1 MAQKVDLANRD
12 ITDMSN
18 DEQKLVLEELKI
30 SRALLEYQQ
39 QQQQQQP
46 QQFRGFRICQLLL
59 VMQVG
64 DLTTNTGKD

>member
-46 QQFRGFRICQLLL
+46 QQFPRIPHIPTFTGDASRGF
-59 VMQVG
+59 
-64 DLTTNTGKD
+64 DY